1 MAGLRL
7 PACLLMLSL
16 IPLLAFAGGIKHV
29 RHEHW
34 TNAYDRHFK
43 KYTKHYF
50 GPLVDWHWFKAQG
63 IAESG
68 LDPKAR
74 SGVGAKGIMQIMP
87 ATFAEIQDKNP
98 HFTNIDEPRWNI
110 AAGIYYDRLQFRKW
124 KEGLPSQERLAFA
137 LASYNAGYGNV
148 RRAYKR
154 ALKKGAKVREWRQVA
169 PFAPA
174 ETRNYVRRIRRLM
187 RIED

>member
-1 MAGLRL
+1 MLRWF
-7 PACLLMLSL
+7 LLL
-16 IPLLAFAGGIKHV
+16 IVLPLLALAGVVKHV
-29 RHEHW
+29 KHDYW
-34 TNAYDRHFK
+34 TDEYDPYFR

-50 GPLVDWHWFKAQG
+50 GPHVDWHWFKAQG

-68 LDPKAR
+68 LSPKAN
-74 SGVGAKGIMQIMP
+74 SPVGAVGIMQIMP

-98 HFTNIDEPRWNI
+98 HFSNIDETRWNI

-124 KEGLPSQERLAFA
+124 KQGLPSQERLAFA

-148 RRAYKR
+148 RRAYNR
-154 ALKKGAKVREWRQVA
+154 ALKKDPAVREWRHVA

-174 ETRNYVRRIRRLM
+174 ETRKYVRRIRRLM
-187 RIED
+187 LFED